1 MFNVMEIQSL
11 SVNVRF
17 SLIADLQLSYFVRF
31 VPEAEHG
38 DCNLLQD
45 HHEAIF
51 FCYSHGHGKTP

>member
-31 VPEAEHG
+31 VPEADVILASSIQPVE
-38 DCNLLQD
+38 LARIKKLFQ
-45 HHEAIF
+45 E
-51 FCYSHGHGKTP
+51 SHI